1 LFLGRTVLQ
10 YELLK
15 FEMRRG
21 TTMKKVMLLTIFTA
35 LMMIS
40 SAAVAQTA
48 SGTLTVTATV
58 NGSINLVFNS
68 DASGLALSSGAGTNA
83 ATLAFGN
90 VSAFG
95 AIPAGIVRST
105 TASNFTVSSAVD
117 VLVTKTNSASAN
129 YTLKAQMGSADAVN
143 TWSVGGVAVTNAAQS
158 TLTATGTYA
167 ANSNFPVAI
176 TVPFTT
182 ASGTLISNTINYV
195 ATAN

>member
-1 LFLGRTVLQ
+1 
-10 YELLK
+10 
-15 FEMRRG
+15 
-21 TTMKKVMLLTIFTA
+21 MKKVVLLTIFAA

-40 SAAVAQTA
+40 SAAVAQTTA
-48 SGTLTVTATV
+48 SGTLSVSATVT
-58 NGSINLVFNS
+58 GSINLVFNS

-95 AIPAGIVRST
+95 PISAGIVRST
-105 TASNFTVSSAVD
+105 TATTFTVSSAVD
-117 VLVTKTNSASAN
+117 VLVTKVNSASAN
-129 YTLKAQMGSADAVN
+129 YSLTAQLGSAPGGN
-143 TWSVGGVAVTNAAQS
+143 NWSVGGVAVTNTAAAPI
-158 TLTATGTYA
+158 TATGTYA

-182 ASGTLISNTINYV
+182 PSGTLISNTINYV

>member
-1 LFLGRTVLQ
+1 
-10 YELLK
+10 
-15 FEMRRG
+15 
-21 TTMKKVMLLTIFTA
+21 MKKLTLIA
-35 LMMIS
+35 L
-40 SAAVAQTA
+40 AAVIMLIPSFASAQTA

-68 DASGLALSSGAGTNA
+68 DAAGVALASGAGTNA

-95 AIPAGIVRST
+95 AVAAGVVRTT
-105 TASNFTVSSAVD
+105 TATTFTVSSAVD
-117 VLVTKTNSASAN
+117 VLVSKTNSASAN
-129 YTLKAQMGSADAVN
+129 YTLKAQLGAADAVN
-143 TWSVGGVAVTNAAQS
+143 TWQVGGIAVTSAAQS
-158 TLTATGTYA
+158 TVTATGTYA

-182 ASGTLISNTINYV
+182 ASGTVISNTINYQ

>member
-1 LFLGRTVLQ
+1 
-10 YELLK
+10 
-15 FEMRRG
+15 
-21 TTMKKVMLLTIFTA
+21 MKKVMLLTIFAA

-48 SGTLTVTATV
+48 NGTLTVTATV

-68 DASGLALSSGAGTNA
+68 DAAGVALSSGAGTNA

-105 TASNFTVSSAVD
+105 TATTFTVSSAVD

-129 YTLKAQMGSADAVN
+129 YNLTAQLGSAPAGN
-143 TWSVGGVAVTNAAQS
+143 TWTVGGVGVTNTSA
-158 TLTATGTYA
+158 TPITATGTYA

-182 ASGTLISNTINYV
+182 PSGTLISNTINYV

>member
-1 LFLGRTVLQ
+1 
-10 YELLK
+10 
-15 FEMRRG
+15 
-21 TTMKKVMLLTIFTA
+21 MKKVTLLTIFAA

-40 SAAVAQTA
+40 SVAVAQTA
-48 SGTLTVTATV
+48 SGTLTVNATV
-58 NGSINLVFNS
+58 TGSINLVFNS

-105 TASNFTVSSAVD
+105 TATNFTVSSAVD

-129 YTLKAQMGSADAVN
+129 YSLTAQLGSADATN
-143 TWSVGGVAVTNAAQS
+143 NWTVGGVAVTNAAAAPI
-158 TLTATGTYA
+158 TATGTYGS
-167 ANSNFPVAI
+167 NSNFPVAI

>member
-1 LFLGRTVLQ
+1 
-10 YELLK
+10 
-15 FEMRRG
+15 
-21 TTMKKVMLLTIFTA
+21 MKKVMLLTIFAA

-40 SAAVAQTA
+40 SAAVAQTTA

-58 NGSINLVFNS
+58 TGSINLVFNS
-68 DASGLALSSGAGTNA
+68 DASGVALSSGAGTNA

-95 AIPAGIVRST
+95 ALGSPNIVRTT
-105 TASNFTVSSAVD
+105 TATTFTVSSAVD

-129 YTLKAQMGSADAVN
+129 YTLKAQLGSADAVN
-143 TWSVGGVAVTNAAQS
+143 TWAVGGVAVTNAAQS

-182 ASGTLISNTINYV
+182 ASGTLISNTISYL

>member
-1 LFLGRTVLQ
+1 
-10 YELLK
+10 
-15 FEMRRG
+15 
-21 TTMKKVMLLTIFTA
+21 MKKVMLLTIFAA

-48 SGTLTVTATV
+48 SGTLTVNATV
-58 NGSINLVFNS
+58 TGSINLVFNS
-68 DASGLALSSGAGTNA
+68 DASGVALSSGAGTNA

-95 AIPAGIVRST
+95 PISAGIVRST
-105 TASNFTVSSAVD
+105 TATTFTVSSAVD
-117 VLVTKTNSASAN
+117 VLVSKTNSASAN
-129 YTLKAQMGSADAVN
+129 YTLKAQLGSADAVN
-143 TWSVGGVAVTNAAQS
+143 TWTVGGVAVSNAAQS

-167 ANSNFPVAI
+167 SNSNFPVAI

-195 ATAN
+195 ASAN

>member
-1 LFLGRTVLQ
+1 
-10 YELLK
+10 
-15 FEMRRG
+15 
-21 TTMKKVMLLTIFTA
+21 MKKVMIITIFAA

-40 SAAVAQTA
+40 SGAVAQTA

-58 NGSINLVFNS
+58 NGSIQLVFNS
-68 DASGLALSSGAGTNA
+68 DAAGVALSSGAGTNA

-95 AIPAGIVRST
+95 AVAAGVVRT
-105 TASNFTVSSAVD
+105 TAANSFTVSSAVD
-117 VLVTKTNSASAN
+117 VLVSETNSASAN
-129 YTLKAQMGSADAVN
+129 YKLTAQLGTADAVN
-143 TWSVGGVAVTNAAQS
+143 SWAVGGVAVTSAAAAQI
-158 TLTATGTYA
+158 TATGAYG

-182 ASGTLISNTINYV
+182 ASGTLISNTINYT

>member
-1 LFLGRTVLQ
+1 
-10 YELLK
+10 
-15 FEMRRG
+15 
-21 TTMKKVMLLTIFTA
+21 MKKVTLLTIFAA

-40 SAAVAQTA
+40 SAAVAQTTA
-48 SGTLTVTATV
+48 SGTLTVSATV
-58 NGSINLVFNS
+58 NGSIQLVFNS
-68 DASGLALSSGAGTNA
+68 NAGGVALSAGAGTNA

-95 AIPAGIVRST
+95 ALAAGVGRST
-105 TASNFTVSSAVD
+105 TATTFTVSSAVD
-117 VLVTKTNSASAN
+117 VLVSKTNSASAN
-129 YTLKAQMGSADAVN
+129 YTLKAQLGAADAVN
-143 TWSVGGVAVTNAAQS
+143 TWNVGGVAVTSAAQS

-182 ASGTLISNTINYV
+182 ASGTLISNTINYT

>member
-1 LFLGRTVLQ
+1 
-10 YELLK
+10 
-15 FEMRRG
+15 
-21 TTMKKVMLLTIFTA
+21 MKKISIVTIFAA

-40 SAAVAQTA
+40 SAAVAQTTA
-48 SGTLTVTATV
+48 SGTLTVSATV
-58 NGSINLVFNS
+58 NGSIQLVFNS
-68 DASGLALSSGAGTNA
+68 DAAGVALSSGAGTNA

-95 AIPAGIVRST
+95 TVAAGVTRTT

-117 VLVTKTNSASAN
+117 VQVSKTNSASAN
-129 YTLKAQMGSADAVN
+129 YTLKAQLGAADATN
-143 TWSVGGVAVTNAAQS
+143 TWSVGGVAVTSAAQS

-176 TVPFTT
+176 TVPFTS
-182 ASGTLISNTINYV
+182 ASGTTIANTINYV

>member
-1 LFLGRTVLQ
+1 
-10 YELLK
+10 
-15 FEMRRG
+15 
-21 TTMKKVMLLTIFTA
+21 MKKVVLLTIFAA

-48 SGTLTVTATV
+48 TGTLTVTATV

-68 DASGLALSSGAGTNA
+68 DAAGVALSSGAGTNA

-95 AIPAGIVRST
+95 VIGAGIVRTT
-105 TASNFTVSSAVD
+105 TATTFTVSSAVD

-129 YTLKAQMGSADAVN
+129 YTLKAQLGAADAVN
-143 TWSVGGVAVTNAAQS
+143 TWQVGGTTVTNAAQATIS
-158 TLTATGTYA
+158 ATGTYA

-182 ASGTLISNTINYV
+182 ASGTLISNTINYT

>member
-1 LFLGRTVLQ
+1 
-10 YELLK
+10 
-15 FEMRRG
+15 
-21 TTMKKVMLLTIFTA
+21 MKKVMLLTIFAA

-40 SAAVAQTA
+40 SAAVAQTTA

-68 DASGLALSSGAGTNA
+68 DAAGVALSSGAGTNA

-129 YTLKAQMGSADAVN
+129 YTLKAQLGSADAV
-143 TWSVGGVAVTNAAQS
+143 TPGQSAAWQLPTLRS
-158 TLTATGTYA
+158 RTLTATGTYA